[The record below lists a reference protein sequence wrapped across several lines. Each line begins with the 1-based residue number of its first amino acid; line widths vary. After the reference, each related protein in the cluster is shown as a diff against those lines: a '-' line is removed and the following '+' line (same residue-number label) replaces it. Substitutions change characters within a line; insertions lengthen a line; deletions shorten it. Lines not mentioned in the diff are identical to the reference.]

1 MVNYDK
7 IAKSIL
13 ENVNTASAEE
23 VWLHDGTKI
32 DVADNETLNT
42 AFRNEEA
49 REKRAAEYPSIGDQL
64 DSLYHA
70 GVFPSDMEATL
81 KAVKDKY
88 PKEQ

>member
-7 IAKSIL
+7 IAKSTL
-13 ENVNTASAEE
+13 ENVNTANADL
-23 VWLHDGTKI
+23 VYLHDGTEIK
-32 DVADNETLNT
+32 VADNAELNK

-49 REKRAAEYPSIGDQL
+49 REKRAADYPSIGDQL

-70 GVFPSDMEATL
+70 GVLSSDMEAKL

-88 PKEQ
+88 PKE